1 MNNILDIL
9 WIIHVG
15 VLVANFLSN
24 TGRIIKAVE
33 IFNECLV
40 LLNGNAL
47 QTIKELTTPL
57 VIYLCDKLLD
67 GYTLMYDQT
76 SAIECG
82 KKIHVA
88 LHNSGRK
95 DEEGI
100 ILILLAKL
108 CCQRSKY
115 EKAKE
120 FCENALSIMI
130 ETGNNRGVGMCY
142 ANLGAVFH
150 SVGQYTKAEEC
161 LHKALTIE
169 EEIGDKSG
177 EAKCYGTLGTVLYS
191 VGQYNKAEEYLQKAL
206 TIRREIGD
214 REGEATCYGNLGS
227 VFHSVGQYT
236 KAEEYQLK
244 ALTINEAIGD
254 KSGEATCYGN
264 LGTLL
269 HSVGQYTKAEEYLQK
284 ALTIRREIGDR
295 EGEATCYGNLGSVFH
310 SVGQY
315 TKAEEYQLKALTI
328 NEAIGDKSGEATCY
342 GNLGTL
348 LHSIGQYIK
357 AEEYLQKALTIRR
370 EIGDR
375 KGEASAYE
383 NLGTVFQSVGQYT
396 RAEEYLR
403 KALTIRREIGDR
415 NGEASD
421 YGNLGSVFQS
431 VGQHTKAEEYLHKA
445 LTIKEEIGDKPGE
458 GTCYGNLGTLLH
470 SVGQYTKAEKYLQK
484 ALTISREI
492 GDRKGKASAYGN
504 LGTVFQSV
512 GQYTRAEEYLR
523 KALTIRR
530 EIGDKKGE
538 ATDYGNLGTVFS
550 SVGQYTKAEEY
561 YQKALTI
568 SREIGDRTGEATYYG
583 SLGSVFQSVGQYTK
597 AEEYLHKALTI
608 KEEIGDKSEEATC
621 YGNLGTVL
629 LSVGQYAKAEEYL
642 QKALT
647 IRREIGDRRGEA
659 SDYANLGCVFKSVGQ
674 YTKAEEYLQK
684 ALTITREIG
693 DKRGVGASYFN
704 LGNLCRVSQ
713 NLTQSQEF
721 ARKALEMSYEIGDI
735 ELQFSSHLDIALNT
749 LLAGEDITVVVRNLY
764 GSIEKCEEMHDF
776 LRGKDQFKI
785 SFFDKHASPYSL
797 LCSLSINAR
806 SYYEALYVAEL
817 GRSRALADTLSDK
830 YSVKK
835 EISVNPQSWIGI
847 ENIMDTNA
855 FSSCLYISCFV
866 DHMYFWILKPNKT
879 VVFRQT
885 SLKGSADKVFQNQ
898 AFGGSQVVRQEQC
911 EDRSMLFS
919 PYESSPPSFKPSQDE
934 SSLALRLIEEEDDK
948 TQETGPPTLADCYK
962 MIIAP
967 VADLLQ
973 EPEIVI
979 IPDGLLYPIPF
990 AALKDDNGKYLSD
1003 TFKIR
1008 IVPSLTTLK
1017 LIQNSPADYCSKS
1030 GALIVGDPDVSVVYH
1045 QGNVIQLNS
1054 LPWARKEAEM
1064 IGRLLGVQPLLGK
1077 DATKQK
1083 VLESLHSVSLV
1094 HFAAHGYA
1102 ERGEIALSPI
1112 RSCAT
1117 PHEEDYLLTMA
1128 EISQVCLSAKLVVL
1142 SCCHSASGQI
1152 RAEGVVGIARAF
1164 LASGARAVLAAL
1176 WAVEDKATMWFMN
1189 SFYEHLVHGES
1200 ASESLHQAMRS
1211 MRENRFSDVRQW
1223 APFMLIGDD
1232 VTFEGLYLIL
1242 FV

>member
-1 MNNILDIL
+1 MNNIPEIL
-9 WIIHVG
+9 WTIHIG
-15 VLVANFLSN
+15 AQVATFLFN

-214 REGEATCYGNLGS
+214 RKGEASDYANLGS
-227 VFHSVGQYT
+227 VFESIGQYT
-236 KAEEYQLK
+236 KAEEYLQK
-244 ALTINEAIGD
+244 ALTINEEIGD

-295 EGEATCYGNLGSVFH
+295 KGEASDYANLGSVFE
-310 SVGQY
+310 SIGQY
-315 TKAEEYQLKALTI
+315 TKAEEYLQKALTI
-328 NEAIGDKSGEATCY
+328 NEEIGDKSGEATCY

>member
-785 SFFDKHASPYSL
+785 SFFDEHASPYSL
-797 LCSLSINAR
+797 LCWLFINAR
-806 SYYEALYVAEL
+806 SYYEALYIAEL
-817 GRSRALADTLSDK
+817 GRSRALADILSDK

-835 EISVNPQSWIGI
+835 EISVNPQSWTGI

-919 PYESSPPSFKPSQDE
+919 PYESSPPSSKPSQDD
-934 SSLALRLIEEEDDK
+934 SSSALRLIEEGDDK

-990 AALKDDNGKYLSD
+990 VALKDDNGKYLSD

-1030 GALIVGDPDVSVVYH
+1030 GALIVGEPDVSDVYY
-1045 QGNVIQLNS
+1045 QGKLIQLNV